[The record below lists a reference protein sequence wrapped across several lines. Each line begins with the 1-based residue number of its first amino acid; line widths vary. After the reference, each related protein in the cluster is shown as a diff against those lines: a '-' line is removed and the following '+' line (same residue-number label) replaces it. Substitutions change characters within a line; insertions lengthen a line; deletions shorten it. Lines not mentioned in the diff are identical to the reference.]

1 MVNIYVIFKD
11 GQVINATPVP
21 RVVIDAF
28 KNGADT
34 IQLWRN
40 DKLIWT
46 FKNAKDFNR
55 FINPPRTEDDE
66 EVITNNEW

>member
-1 MVNIYVIFKD
+1 VNIYVIYKV

-21 RVVIDAF
+21 RVVMDAF

-40 DKLIWT
+40 DKLIRL

-55 FINPPRTEDDE
+55 FINPRPSEDDE
-66 EVITNNEW
+66 QESTNYDW